1 MSFNPN
7 ETSDREGLN
16 DPSHYELKERPLQA
30 APPANIDN
38 SPLSNGTSGLVIL
51 KKFQTTKMGR
61 INPRPHTS
69 DANRPRGVFD
79 AFVNTCQRWRLSQDE
94 QVVLLGRQPGDSLVY
109 HLFAGRIHS
118 LSLDAEDRAGYIVV
132 ISLALGALF
141 DENIEAENDWLRQP
155 RAGLE
160 DKTPLEHMLGGSMVH
175 LLDVVQL
182 TRRERGL

>member
-1 MSFNPN
+1 MSISPSAA
-7 ETSDREGLN
+7 SDSPRLSPPYERRER
-16 DPSHYELKERPLQA
+16 SLQA
-30 APPANIDN
+30 APPANKPTS
-38 SPLSNGTSGLVIL
+38 SPPGGAAGLVSL
-51 KKFQTTKMGR
+51 NLHLTTKTGR
-61 INPRPHTS
+61 FNPSLHTS
-69 DANRPRGVFD
+69 EASRPRGVFD
-79 AFVNTCQRWRLSQDE
+79 AFVNTCQRWRLGQEE

-109 HLFAGRIHS
+109 QLLAGRIRV
-118 LSLDAEDRAGYIVV
+118 LSIDAEDRAGYIVV

-160 DKTPLEHMLGGSMVH
+160 GKTPLEHMLEGSMVH

>member
-1 MSFNPN
+1 MSL
-7 ETSDREGLN
+7 SSGSKKLSAYQDRR
-16 DPSHYELKERPLQA
+16 ERSSQA
-30 APPANIDN
+30 APPANERTS
-38 SPLSNGTSGLVIL
+38 SPPNGVAGLVDL
-51 KKFQTTKMGR
+51 NKSRAATMSQF
-61 INPRPHTS
+61 NPSLNTS
-69 DANRPRGVFD
+69 EAIRPRGVFD
-79 AFVNTCQRWRLSQDE
+79 AFVNTCQRWRLGQEE

-160 DKTPLEHMLGGSMVH
+160 GKTPLEHMLGGSMVH